1 MPTETTA
8 PEVIWGAEAIAE
20 IINRTPRQTF
30 ALLDAGL
37 LPAKKVGGRWM
48 ATRENLIAFLS
59 EAA

>member
-1 MPTETTA
+1 MSTENTV
-8 PEVIWGAEAIAE
+8 PEVIWGAEAIAQ

-37 LPAKKVGGRWM
+37 LPAKKIGGRWM

>member
-1 MPTETTA
+1 MASEDVA
-8 PEVIWGAEAIAE
+8 PQVIWGAEAIAK

-37 LPAKKVGGRWM
+37 LPAKKIGGRWM